1 MIHPRSSE
9 NYSVF
14 KEKAQLSETTGQF
27 LRDEKNKGCRHP
39 TRKDSA
45 RVSLGCRFFFRKN
58 QGDEDFFRKR
68 LEG

>member
-45 RVSLGCRFFFRKN
+45 RVSLG
-58 QGDEDFFRKR
+58 
-68 LEG
+68 